1 MKIAAALALT
11 ATMAAA
17 FAPSAVPL
25 ARRSSASSLFA
36 VTTAQIKELRELTG
50 AGMMDCKKILTE
62 FDGDIEA
69 AADELRKKGLA
80 KADKKASRV
89 AAEGK
94 IAKATS
100 GGKTVLV
107 EVNCETDFVA
117 KDESFSK
124 FVEAVAGA
132 AAAMEGSD
140 VETLMAAGVEG
151 GTVEEVRAGLVS
163 KIGENIQVRRVAARG
178 SDATTTGA
186 YIHMNRI
193 GVLVEIEGGTPELC
207 VDVAMHVAAMNPAY
221 ATKDDVPAEDIEKER
236 KFLTEQ
242 VAESGKPAD
251 IVSKMVEGRLNKYL
265 AENCLVSQQ
274 YVKTNDRTVGKL
286 LEENGAKMIGFTRI
300 AVGEGI
306 EKKKDDFAAEVA
318 AMAAGK

>member
-1 MKIAAALALT
+1 MKFIAVLALT
-11 ATMAAA
+11 ATMASA
-17 FAPSAVPL
+17 FAPTNVPFT
-25 ARRSSASSLFA
+25 RQSTTSLFA
-36 VTTAQIKELRELTG
+36 VSVAQIKELRQATG
-50 AGMMDCKKILTE
+50 AGMMDCKKALNE

-80 KADKKASRV
+80 QADKKASRI

-94 IAKATS
+94 IAMATV

-117 KDESFSK
+117 KDESFTQ
-124 FVEAVAGA
+124 FAQDA
-132 AAAMEGSD
+132 AAAAAAFDSDD
-140 VETLMAAGVEG
+140 VEALMAADDGKL
-151 GTVEEVRAGLVS
+151 EVARAGLVS

-178 SDATTTGA
+178 TDATTTGA
-186 YIHMNRI
+186 YVHMQRI

-207 VDVAMHVAAMNPAY
+207 TDVAMHVAAMNPAY
-221 ATKDDVPAEDIEKER
+221 ATKEDVPAEDIEKER

-242 VAESGKPAD
+242 VAESGKPEE
-251 IVSKMVEGRLNKYL
+251 IIKKMVDGRLNKFL
-265 AENCLVSQQ
+265 AESCLVSQQ
-274 YVKTNDRTVGKL
+274 YVKTNDRTVGAL

-306 EKKKDDFAAEVA
+306 EKKVDDFAAEVA
-318 AMAAGK
+318 SMAAGGK

>member
-36 VTTAQIKELRELTG
+36 VTTAQIQDLRELTG
-50 AGMMDCKKILTE
+50 AGRMACQKILTE

-124 FVEAVAGA
+124 FAEAVAGA
-132 AAAMEGSD
+132 AAAMDGSD
-140 VETLMAAGVEG
+140 VESLMAAGVEG

-193 GVLVEIEGGTPELC
+193 GVLV
-207 VDVAMHVAAMNPAY
+207 
-221 ATKDDVPAEDIEKER
+221 
-236 KFLTEQ
+236 
-242 VAESGKPAD
+242 
-251 IVSKMVEGRLNKYL
+251 
-265 AENCLVSQQ
+265 
-274 YVKTNDRTVGKL
+274 
-286 LEENGAKMIGFTRI
+286 
-300 AVGEGI
+300 
-306 EKKKDDFAAEVA
+306 
-318 AMAAGK
+318 

>member
-1 MKIAAALALT
+1 MKFVGALAIIT
-11 ATMAAA
+11 ASMATA
-17 FAPSAVPL
+17 FAPSAVHFS
-25 ARRSSASSLFA
+25 RSQSSLFA
-36 VTTAQIKELRELTG
+36 VSTAQIKELRELTG
-50 AGMMDCKKILTE
+50 AGMMDCKKVLTE

-80 KADKKASRV
+80 KADKKASRI

-94 IAKATS
+94 IVMAKS
-100 GGKTVLV
+100 GGRTVLV

-117 KDESFSK
+117 KDESFNK
-124 FVEAVAGA
+124 FADVVAGA
-132 AAAMEGSD
+132 AATIGKDDIDAVMS
-140 VETLMAAGVEG
+140 AAVEG
-151 GTVEEVRAGLVS
+151 GTVEEVRAGLVA
-163 KIGENIQVRRVAARG
+163 KIGENIQVRRIAARG
-178 SDATTTGA
+178 TDATTTGA

-207 VDVAMHVAAMNPAY
+207 TDVAMHIAAMNPAY
-221 ATKDDVPAEDIEKER
+221 ATKDDVPKEDIEKER

-251 IVSKMVEGRLNKYL
+251 IVAKMVDGRLNKFL
-265 AENCLVSQQ
+265 AENCLVSQV
-274 YVKTNDRTVGKL
+274 YVKTNDETVGKL
-286 LEENGAKMIGFTRI
+286 LERNKAKMIGFTRI

-306 EKKKDDFAAEVA
+306 EKKENDFAAEVA

>member
-1 MKIAAALALT
+1 MKVAAALALT
-11 ATMAAA
+11 ATMATA
-17 FAPSAVPL
+17 FAPAAVPFT
-25 ARRSSASSLFA
+25 RQSTSLFA
-36 VTTAQIKELRELTG
+36 VTTAQIKELREATG
-50 AGMMDCKKILTE
+50 AGMMDCKKVLTE
-62 FDGDIEA
+62 FDGDVEA
-69 AADELRKKGLA
+69 AAEELRKKGLA
-80 KADKKASRV
+80 KADKKASRI

-94 IAKATS
+94 IAMAKVGS
-100 GGKTVLV
+100 KTVLV

-117 KDESFSK
+117 KDDSFSK
-124 FVEAVAGA
+124 FADQA
-132 AAAMEGSD
+132 AAAAAGLEGED
-140 VETLMAAGVEG
+140 VGALMAASVEG
-151 GTVEEVRAGLVS
+151 GTLEDVRAGLVS

-178 SDATTTGA
+178 SDGTTTGA
-186 YIHMNRI
+186 YIHMQRI

-207 VDVAMHVAAMNPAY
+207 TDVAMHVAAMNPSY
-221 ATKDDVPAEDIEKER
+221 ATEADVPAEDIEKER
-236 KFLTEQ
+236 EILTAQ
-242 VAESGKPAD
+242 VAESGKPED
-251 IVSKMVEGRLNKYL
+251 IIKKMVDGRLKKFL